1 MEYYLYYH
9 FVKLTNDETLTE
21 QQQETIICSSHTSSI
36 KMSQSTFLIC
46 ESINHKIV
54 YILKSYW
61 QVMPIDQ
68 QPYSKSFDTGICTSI
83 NVYHH
88 HTNKAFH

>member
-1 MEYYLYYH
+1 
-9 FVKLTNDETLTE
+9 
-21 QQQETIICSSHTSSI
+21 
-36 KMSQSTFLIC
+36 MSQSTFLIC

-68 QPYSKSFDTGICTSI
+68 QPYSKSFDIGICTSI
-83 NVYHH
+83 DVYH
-88 HTNKAFH
+88 TIPTKDSIEYTVR